1 MVASRPLTNKLLV
14 SLMKLNDVTLSSA
27 LVKNIFMAS
36 LIGAGFVLAIEP
48 NHTLDL
54 PMLAAYGLWATHFF
68 FASTMFVIGIRAL
81 KRLGCSDPIST
92 LASAV
97 VLPPLFAL
105 VSLGLDYGFGKPDEE
120 LVSAQPPLTIFLS
133 EVAAVAPMSLAVAL
147 AVMLILRHAASPATV
162 EQPEKP
168 SKTEATGPSLNSL
181 IASAPPSLGDD
192 IIRMHAQDH
201 YVEVV
206 TTKGSTLLTEQF
218 GDCVKKLSKLDGIQ
232 CHRSHWICLAHAKDM
247 TRKGSSYTCF
257 LSNGDQVPVSRRRY
271 SELKTRFSFVSTD

>member
-1 MVASRPLTNKLLV
+1 MVTSRPLTKKLLV
-14 SLMKLNDVTLSSA
+14 SFMMLNDVVLSNA
-27 LVKNIFMAS
+27 LIKNIFLAS
-36 LIGAGFVLAIEP
+36 LVGAGLVLAIEP

-54 PMLAAYGLWATHFF
+54 PMLTAYGLWATHFF
-68 FASTMFVIGIRAL
+68 FASTIFVLGIRVL
-81 KRLGCSDPIST
+81 KRLGCSGPIST
-92 LASAV
+92 LASAI

-105 VSLGLDYGFGKPDEE
+105 VSLGLDYGFGKADEE
-120 LVSAQPPLTIFLS
+120 LVSAQPPLTIFMS

-147 AVMLILRHAASPATV
+147 AVLLILRHAASPVTA
-162 EQPEKP
+162 EQPKK
-168 SKTEATGPSLNSL
+168 SAKTEVTGPSLNSL
-181 IASAPPSLGDD
+181 IASAPPSLGND

-206 TTKGSTLLTEQF
+206 TTKGSALLTEQF

-271 SELKTRFSFVSTD
+271 SELKARLGSGSTD